1 MINIKTAEEMEG
13 MRRAGAVA
21 ATVKVRTAQAIA
33 PGMTTQEIDL
43 FAKNLID
50 EMGAVSAFKGYRGYP
65 GYTCISVNEEVV
77 HGIPGPRVI
86 EIGDI
91 VSLDVG
97 VEFEGFI
104 GDNATTVMVGVT
116 DPEVIDL
123 VRVSEESLAAAIAAA
138 KPGNRLSDISHAVQK
153 VAESAGYSI
162 VREFVGHGIGR
173 TMHEEPQIPNFGPP
187 GRGPRL
193 KEGMTLAIEPMVNL
207 GAPEVEILADDW
219 TVVTRDRKPSVHVEH
234 TVAVKEGGGEIL
246 TLPLDL

>member
-1 MINIKTAEEMEG
+1 MINIKTDEELEG

-33 PGMTTQEIDL
+33 PGMTTMEIDL
-43 FAKNLID
+43 LAKGLI
-50 EMGAVSAFKGYRGYP
+50 EELGGVSAFKGYRGYP

-77 HGIPGPRVI
+77 HGIPGSRTI
-86 EIGDI
+86 QLGDI

-123 VRVSEESLAAAIAAA
+123 VRVSEKSLEAAIAAA
-138 KPGNRLSDISHAVQK
+138 KPGNRLSDISHAVEK
-153 VAESAGYSI
+153 VAVAGGYSI

-193 KEGMTLAIEPMVNL
+193 KAGMTFAIEPMVNL
-207 GAPEVEILADDW
+207 GGPEVEILSDDW
-219 TVVTRDRKPSVHVEH
+219 TVVTKDRKPSVHVEH
-234 TVAVKEGGGEIL
+234 TVAVAAGGGEIL
-246 TLPLDL
+246 TLPFDE